1 MIRSTNILPSNLLSV
16 TNPYTLNPMVVILT
30 GPETQSKPPF
40 SWKARTYKIH
50 RITGGKLSFQDHFK
64 TVFFKFKTGKALRK
78 NESMIH
84 DKPIT
89 NVAI

>member
-1 MIRSTNILPSNLLSV
+1 
-16 TNPYTLNPMVVILT
+16 MVVILT

-50 RITGGKLSFQDHFK
+50 HITCDKLLFQNQLNSL
-64 TVFFKFKTGKALRK
+64 FKFKMGKALLK

-84 DKPIT
+84 NKPIT